1 MASEAE
7 RIRAEIDRISRG
19 TGLGSLSDAY
29 GLMLA
34 GLNHRGLGN
43 PINSNQDNS
52 GIILFTRPDL
62 NLSYDNL
69 SSKRVMMNYASN
81 NIEHTIQRYCRVA
94 LDPRGAKNYNIET
107 PLFRN
112 GNWFI
117 PLLTNNLLS
126 LSGFPDRVIETF
138 TSTPGVR
145 KEVVSMVNGMFNH
158 YGEIS
163 LTANFRNI
171 AGNPIPT
178 LLSLWLE
185 YCEAV
190 FLGEALPYPHSMIDQ
205 RMDYT
210 TRIYVLILDPSRR
223 FVQSM
228 ATTLGFPTVDP
239 TGARFNFTGDEV
251 MMQSS
256 SQLSINFL
264 CNGLIVND
272 PREIHNFNRRAA
284 KFDPGMQILSV
295 TNGGKMTLKGDM
307 YQLRG
312 DEVKR
317 GNYHGV
323 PLIHPYTQELMW
335 FVTKEEYEELYA

>member
-1 MASEAE
+1 MASEAD
-7 RIRAEIDRISRG
+7 RIRGEIDKISRS

-29 GLMLA
+29 GQMLA
-34 GLNHRGLGN
+34 GINHRGLGN

-69 SSKRVMMNYASN
+69 SARRTLMNYASN
-81 NIEHTIQRYCRVA
+81 NIEHTLQRYCRVA
-94 LDPRGAKNYNIET
+94 LDPRGSRMYNIET
-107 PLFRN
+107 PLFRSN
-112 GNWFI
+112 NWFI

-126 LSGFPDRVIETF
+126 MSGWPDRVIETF

-171 AGNPIPT
+171 VGNPVPS

-190 FLGEALPYPHSMIDQ
+190 FLGEMLPYPHSMIDQ

-223 FVQSM
+223 FVQSF

-239 TGARFNFTGDEV
+239 TGARFNHTGDEV

-256 SQLSINFL
+256 SQISINFL

-272 PREIHNFNRRAA
+272 PLEIHNFNRRAQ
-284 KFDPGMQILSV
+284 KFDPGMEIV
-295 TNGGKMTLKGDM
+295 GVGNTGTIKLKGQK

-312 DEVKR
+312 DEIKR
-317 GNYHGV
+317 GNYQGI
-323 PLIHPYTQELMW
+323 PIIHPYTQELMW
-335 FVTKEEYEELYA
+335 FVSKEEYDELYT